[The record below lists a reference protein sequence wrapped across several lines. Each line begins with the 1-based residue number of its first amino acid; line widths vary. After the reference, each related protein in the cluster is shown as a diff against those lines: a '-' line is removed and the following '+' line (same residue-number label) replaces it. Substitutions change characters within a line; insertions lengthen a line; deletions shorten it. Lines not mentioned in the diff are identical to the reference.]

1 MITTEWPDKPDG
13 RPIEYIASIK
23 TAVIFKQGKNPAGAK
38 EFMRFLLRPENLGT
52 LPRELARPLVPG
64 RPAAVETP
72 FWKDTS
78 DPHKVVEVRQYTQR
92 PQTPWPHVFNHK
104 LIQVNAENSWGKAV
118 TRIVLETG
126 RPRRRPTS

>member
-1 MITTEWPDKPDG
+1 
-13 RPIEYIASIK
+13 
-23 TAVIFKQGKNPAGAK
+23 VIFKQGKNPAGAK
-38 EFMRFLLRPENLGT
+38 EFMRFLLRPENLGPY
-52 LPRELARPLVPG
+52 LENSLARWFPVDQRLI
-64 RPAAVETP
+64 ETP

-118 TRIVLETG
+118 TRIVLESWTAEKAADELIARIKQVAG
-126 RPRRRPTS
+126 S